1 MDVSL
6 SELWESVMDREAWR
20 AAIHGVAKSLTR
32 LSDWTEL
39 IADLKCCVSFR
50 CTAKWISY
58 TYTHIYAL
66 FFRFY
71 SHMGHY
77 RVLSRVPCAK
87 QRSQGLYSPWNSP
100 GQNPGMGSPS
110 LLQGTFP
117 TQWSNPDLPHYRWI
131 FLPAEPQ
138 GKPKN
143 TGVGSLSL
151 LQWIFLTQ
159 EQNRNLLHCRRI
171 LYQLSYEGSP
181 DTNDHI

>member
-1 MDVSL
+1 MDVGL
-6 SELWESVMDREAWR
+6 GGLWELVMDREAWH

-87 QRSQGLYSPWNSP
+87 QRSQGLYSPWNSL
-100 GQNPGMGSPS
+100 GQ
-110 LLQGTFP
+110 
-117 TQWSNPDLPHYRWI
+117 
-131 FLPAEPQ
+131 
-138 GKPKN
+138 N

-151 LQWIFLTQ
+151 LQGISLPRDWTQ
-159 EQNRNLLHCRRI
+159 VSCIAGEFFINWAIREA
-171 LYQLSYEGSP
+171 LYETIVV
-181 DTNDHI
+181 DN